1 MAVVRSPLSRRTL
14 LRVGVALA
22 AFPALL
28 GFAPVPAPTP
38 QAPTPEA
45 SAPQAPT
52 ALAPTAPAPVPLTPT
67 LPVTAPRG
75 KVIMIIR
82 HGEKPAKSALPVG
95 IDLLGRPDTHSL
107 TEQGWIRAA
116 SLVGLFVPR
125 PGSGRA
131 TLPRPSR
138 IYASGTGDGGV
149 EGNRPRQTVRPLAM
163 ALRVPVD
170 TSFSRGDE
178 SRLIAQAATQPGPTL
193 ICWQHGEIPT
203 MAAALARTAPAPPRT
218 WPDDRYDVV
227 WTFTSTG
234 TGWRF
239 EQVPERLLPGDAASG
254 IA

>member
-1 MAVVRSPLSRRTL
+1 MAVERSPLSRRSL
-14 LRVGVALA
+14 LRVATQGAALA

-28 GFAPVPAPTP
+28 GFAPGPAPLP
-38 QAPTPEA
+38 
-45 SAPQAPT
+45 PT
-52 ALAPTAPAPVPLTPT
+52 A
-67 LPVTAPRG
+67 PVTAPRG
-75 KVIMIIR
+75 KVVMIIR
-82 HGEKPAKSALPVG
+82 HGEKPSKSAIPVG
-95 IDLLGRPDTHSL
+95 INLAGQPDTRSL

-116 SLVGLFVPR
+116 SLVGLFVAG
-125 PGSGRA
+125 PGTGRTA
-131 TLPRPSR
+131 LPRPST
-138 IYASGTGDGGV
+138 IYASGTGDGAV

-178 SRLIAQAATQPGPTL
+178 SRLIAHAAAQPGPTL
-193 ICWQHGEIPT
+193 ICWQHGEIPS
-203 MAAALARTAPAPPRT
+203 MAAAFGGAVPAPPRT

-239 EQVPERLLPGDAASG
+239 AQVPERLLPGDAATG

>member
-1 MAVVRSPLSRRTL
+1 MALERSPLSRRTL
-14 LRVGVALA
+14 LRAATQGGALV

-28 GFAPVPAPTP
+28 GFAPGPAPLP
-38 QAPTPEA
+38 
-45 SAPQAPT
+45 
-52 ALAPTAPAPVPLTPT
+52 PAA
-67 LPVTAPRG
+67 PVTAPPG
-75 KVIMIIR
+75 KIIMIIR
-82 HGEKPAKSALPVG
+82 HGEKPSTPALPFG
-95 IDLLGRPDTHSL
+95 INLAGRPDTHSL

-116 SLVGLFVPR
+116 SLVGLFVSR

-131 TLPRPSR
+131 ALPRPSM
-138 IYASGTGDGGV
+138 IYASGTGRGT

-178 SRLIAQAATQPGPTL
+178 ARLVTQAASQPGATL

-203 MAAALARTAPAPPRT
+203 MAAAFGRTAPVPPRT

-239 EQVPERLLPGDAASG
+239 EQVPQRLLPGDAATG